1 MRNKYDDDDDDDDD
15 DETYLIDNAVDLAIA
30 AVICVVV
37 TYRVVESVSCWFID
51 SYIMLVSRRQW
62 LVAAA
67 RCFRPQHEVCRR
79 GVCAQCPL
87 MSDVIDM
94 CVPST
99 NCQV

>member
-1 MRNKYDDDDDDDDD
+1 MRNKYDDDDDDD

-79 GVCAQCPL
+79 GVCP
-87 MSDVIDM
+87 
-94 CVPST
+94 VPT
-99 NCQV
+99 NV